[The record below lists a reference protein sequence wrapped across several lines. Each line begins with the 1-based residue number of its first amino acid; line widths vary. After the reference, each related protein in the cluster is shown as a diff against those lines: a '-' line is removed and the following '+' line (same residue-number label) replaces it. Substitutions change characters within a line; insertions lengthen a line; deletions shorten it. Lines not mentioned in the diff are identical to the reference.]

1 MKSLRAPLIAALL
14 ASCPW
19 HNLGAQGP
27 RQPLPTPPAPGKLLP
42 VDVYVRSIKTG
53 PFPVVSEKLCEVP
66 GDLYIADALGIQP
79 VKITSPDSIKEVAPN
94 GQIFKWVLTPP
105 PERQLYA
112 IPILDL
118 DLDLYRNGG
127 LETAKSIKKHILKKQ
142 FPDAIKHVIAN
153 RGNPVLSAG
162 EAQLQGVKLVIDNH
176 SGHYHP
182 LPESFKDWAED
193 AFVNAGFKLENIE
206 FHDERE
212 KSKKKYFKGDE

>member
-1 MKSLRAPLIAALL
+1 MKSLQALLVAAFL
-14 ASCPW
+14 ASCPL
-19 HNLGAQGP
+19 HHLGAMGP
-27 RQPLPTPPAPGKLLP
+27 GQPLPTPPAPGKLLP
-42 VDVYVRSIKTG
+42 ADVYVRPIKTG
-53 PFPVVSEKLCEVP
+53 PFPVVPQKLCEVP

-79 VKITSPDSIKEVAPN
+79 VKITSPNSIKEVAPN

-118 DLDLYRNGG
+118 ELDLYRSGG
-127 LETAKSIKKHILKKQ
+127 RGTANSTNKHVLKKRI
-142 FPDAIKHVIAN
+142 PDAIKHVIAN

-206 FHDERE
+206 FHDEHE
-212 KSKKKYFKGDE
+212 KGVKKYFKDNE

>member
-1 MKSLRAPLIAALL
+1 MKSLRALLLAALL
-14 ASCPW
+14 ASCQW
-19 HNLGAQGP
+19 HYLGAQGP
-27 RQPLPTPPAPGKLLP
+27 RQPLPTPRAPGKLLT
-42 VDVYVRSIKTG
+42 VDVFVRPKTR
-53 PFPVVSEKLCEVP
+53 PFPVVPEKLCEVP

-79 VKITSPDSIKEVAPN
+79 VKITSPDSIKEVAPD

-118 DLDLYRNGG
+118 DLDLYRHGG
-127 LETAKSIKKHILKKQ
+127 LENDKLTHNYVVKKQ
-142 FPDAIKHVIAN
+142 LPDVIKHVIAN

-162 EAQLQGVKLVIDNH
+162 EAQLQGAKLLIDNH

-212 KSKKKYFKGDE
+212 KSVKKYFKSDK